1 MASSMPDSSP
11 AGKSGYKN
19 RDKMKLKNDDGRE
32 GPMKGAN
39 AAFND
44 KSVDSMPN
52 EGAPK
57 LPGKGVIAKLI

>member
-1 MASSMPDSSP
+1 MSSYKDASPN
-11 AGKSGYKN
+11 SGAKKKGGMKN
-19 RDKMKLKNDDGRE
+19 QDGRE
-32 GPMKGAN
+32 GAKAAGK

-57 LPGKGVIAKLI
+57 LSGKGVVGRCI

>member
-1 MASSMPDSSP
+1 MASSQKDSSP
-11 AGKSGYKN
+11 NMGKKSNGKEIKEGPKSAGK
-19 RDKMKLKNDDGRE
+19 
-32 GPMKGAN
+32 

-57 LPGKGVIAKLI
+57 LSGKGVIGKLV